1 MMWILSGLFGVRLID
16 IPLGIQ
22 ILFDR
27 LLILLFT
34 VASLGVIWIASIPG
48 YIILPTDEI
57 FCAVDPVGVA
67 KINPVPTKFSNRS
80 LFILK

>member
-1 MMWILSGLFGVRLID
+1 MIWILSELFGVRLID

-22 ILFDR
+22 ILFDQ
-27 LLILLFT
+27 LLVLLFT
-34 VASLGVIWIASIPG
+34 VASLEVIWIASILG
-48 YIILPTDEI
+48 DIILATDEI

-80 LFILK
+80 LLF

>member
-1 MMWILSGLFGVRLID
+1 MMWILSGLLGVRLID

-22 ILFDR
+22 ILFD
-27 LLILLFT
+27 ILFILQFT
-34 VASLGVIWIASIPG
+34 VASLGVIWIASISG

-57 FCAVDPVGVA
+57 FCAVGVA
-67 KINPVPTKFSNRS
+67 KINPVPTKFSNSS